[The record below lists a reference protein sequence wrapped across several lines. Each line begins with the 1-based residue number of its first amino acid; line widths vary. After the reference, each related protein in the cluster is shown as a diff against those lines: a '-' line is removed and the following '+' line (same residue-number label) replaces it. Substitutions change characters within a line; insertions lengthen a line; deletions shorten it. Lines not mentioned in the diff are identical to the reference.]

1 MSSTSED
8 LESEN
13 YDCDAFIIFRGDDL
27 KWLEK
32 RLLPLLEGKHKLRC
46 RIHHRDFRAGGIIYD
61 LISESVYKSYKNVVV
76 FSRKFL
82 NSQFCEYELNQAR
95 KWLLDRNDD
104 SLVIIRIDDVDLG
117 SLPEDLRE
125 RSVIDYGSNHEK
137 PHWKRKL
144 LEFLGVPHKY
154 KRESTKSNDTEVSV
168 LEPVNGDVFEN
179 GHEIAKMATEATCIT
194 NAW

>member
-27 KWLEK
+27 KWVEK

-61 LISESVYKSYKNVVV
+61 LISVSVYKSYKNVVV

-82 NSQFCEYELNQAR
+82 NSQFCEYELNQAKKR
-95 KWLLDRNDD
+95 LLDRNDD

-117 SLPEDLRE
+117 SLAEDLRE
-125 RSVIDYGSNHEK
+125 RSVIYYGSNHEK

-194 NAW
+194 NA

>member
-1 MSSTSED
+1 M
-8 LESEN
+8 N
-13 YDCDAFIIFRGDDL
+13 GRY
-27 KWLEK
+27 
-32 RLLPLLEGKHKLRC
+32 C
-46 RIHHRDFRAGGIIYD
+46 R
-61 LISESVYKSYKNVVV
+61 
-76 FSRKFL
+76 
-82 NSQFCEYELNQAR
+82 YELDQAKQR
-95 KWLLDRNDD
+95 LFERNDD
-104 SLVIIRIDDVDLG
+104 SLVILRIDDVDLG

-137 PHWKRKL
+137 PHWKKKL

-194 NAW
+194 NA

>member
-1 MSSTSED
+1 MCLSFSD
-8 LESEN
+8 LRPEN
-13 YDCDAFIIFRGDDL
+13 YDCDAFIIFRSDDL
-27 KWLEK
+27 EWVEE

-61 LISESVYKSYKNVVV
+61 LISDSVYKSYKNVVV
-76 FSRKFL
+76 FSSKFL
-82 NSQFCEYELNQAR
+82 NGRYCRYELDQAKQR
-95 KWLLDRNDD
+95 LLERNDD
-104 SLVIIRIDDVDLG
+104 SLVILRIDDVDLG

-137 PHWKRKL
+137 PHWKKKL

-194 NAW
+194 NA

>member
-1 MSSTSED
+1 M
-8 LESEN
+8 
-13 YDCDAFIIFRGDDL
+13 
-27 KWLEK
+27 
-32 RLLPLLEGKHKLRC
+32 
-46 RIHHRDFRAGGIIYD
+46 
-61 LISESVYKSYKNVVV
+61 
-76 FSRKFL
+76 
-82 NSQFCEYELNQAR
+82 
-95 KWLLDRNDD
+95 
-104 SLVIIRIDDVDLG
+104 VIIRIDDVDLG

-179 GHEIAKMATEATCIT
+179 GHELPKWPLRQLVLLMRDKAPTTIT
-194 NAW
+194 NNSNIYFLLEAL

>member
-1 MSSTSED
+1 MCLSFSD

-13 YDCDAFIIFRGDDL
+13 HDCDAFIIFRGDDL
-27 KWLEK
+27 KWVEK

-61 LISESVYKSYKNVVV
+61 LISVSVYKSLKNVVV

-82 NSQFCEYELNQAR
+82 NSQFCEYELNQAKKR
-95 KWLLDRNDD
+95 LLDRNDD

-117 SLPEDLRE
+117 SLAEDLRE
-125 RSVIDYGSNHEK
+125 RSVIYYGSNHEK
-137 PHWKRKL
+137 PHWKKKL

-168 LEPVNGDVFEN
+168 LEPVNGDVFKN

-194 NAW
+194 NA

>member
-27 KWLEK
+27 KWVEK

-95 KWLLDRNDD
+95 K
-104 SLVIIRIDDVDLG
+104 
-117 SLPEDLRE
+117 
-125 RSVIDYGSNHEK
+125 
-137 PHWKRKL
+137 
-144 LEFLGVPHKY
+144 
-154 KRESTKSNDTEVSV
+154 
-168 LEPVNGDVFEN
+168 
-179 GHEIAKMATEATCIT
+179 
-194 NAW
+194 